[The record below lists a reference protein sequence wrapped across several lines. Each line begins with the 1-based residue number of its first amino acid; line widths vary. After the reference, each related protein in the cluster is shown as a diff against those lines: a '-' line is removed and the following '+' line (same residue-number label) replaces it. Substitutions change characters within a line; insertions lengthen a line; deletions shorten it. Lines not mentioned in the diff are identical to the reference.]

1 VPFYQALSALT
12 GAGKTPILADA
23 VAQIR
28 AQLPV
33 EPIVL
38 LISKSKAVVGQTYG
52 NFESGGRYERF
63 IEGFLVT

>member
-38 LISKSKAVVGQTYG
+38 LISKTKQ
-52 NFESGGRYERF
+52 
-63 IEGFLVT
+63 